1 MYRGLKKALSIA
13 GFLLL
18 TWLAVRFF
26 FPLALPF
33 LLGGALALGADPMVN
48 FLCRRVRLPRGA
60 ASALGVTAAFC
71 LLVLLVLL
79 LVAMIL
85 RQLGALVAIL
95 PDLETAATEGLAAL
109 SGWTLELVSRLPGNL
124 GALLQ
129 TSLAEIF
136 SGSSRLLE
144 QAFRY
149 AVSLTGGVLSQ
160 VPGGALI
167 LGTAIISS
175 YMISARLPR
184 IRRWLRSRIPRERI
198 RKFLEDLGR
207 LRETLGLWLKAQLKL
222 MGITWLILL
231 MGLILLRIPH
241 ALLWATAVALVDAFP
256 VLGTGTVLLPWSL
269 VCFLQADSPRAL
281 GLLSIY
287 GVITLT
293 RSVMEPKLVGSHL
306 GLDPLAT
313 LAALYT
319 GYRLWGFGG
328 MLLSP
333 VLAVALVQFLRDP
346 GGVDAP

>member
-1 MYRGLKKALSIA
+1 MYRGLKKLLFIS

-18 TWLAVRFF
+18 IWLTVRFF
-26 FPLALPF
+26 LPLALPF
-33 LLGGALALGADPMVN
+33 LLGGALALGADPMVD

-71 LLVLLVLL
+71 LLVLLVLML
-79 LVAMIL
+79 IALIL

-95 PDLETAATEGLAAL
+95 PDLEKAATGALGAL
-109 SGWTLELVSRLPGNL
+109 SSRTLDLVSRLPGNL
-124 GALLQ
+124 GMLLQ
-129 TSLAEIF
+129 KSVSDFF

-149 AVSLTGGVLSQ
+149 AVALTGGVLSQ

-184 IRRWLRSRIPRERI
+184 IRRWLRERVPRERI
-198 RKFLEDLGR
+198 QKFLAGLHR
-207 LRETLGLWLKAQLKL
+207 LRQTLGLWLKAQLKL

-231 MGLILLRIPH
+231 SGLILLRIPH
-241 ALLWATAVALVDAFP
+241 AFLWAAAVSLVDAFP

-269 VCFLQADSPRAL
+269 VCFLQADTVRAL
-281 GLLSIY
+281 GLLSVY
-287 GVITLT
+287 GVISLT
-293 RSVMEPKLVGSHL
+293 RSVLEPKLVGSHL
-306 GLDPLAT
+306 GMDPLAT

-328 MLLSP
+328 MLFSP

-346 GGVDAP
+346 APGM